1 MAILS
6 STTGAQSAA
15 QFGWEQIKLQQ
26 AQRNADQAQQTAQ
39 SLQAQAQDAQRAADR
54 AQDVA
59 RSISVQ
65 ADQAQTN
72 AGRAV
77 QGLAAIK
84 TSGQSQIQL
93 ANVVDQ
99 VVQRQQNAQPVPP
112 TQPQQN
118 APPVVNT
125 QGQTT
130 GRVINT
136 TA

>member
-6 STTGAQSAA
+6 TASGAQSAA
-15 QFGWEQIKLQQ
+15 QYGWEQLKLQQ

-39 SLQAQAQDAQRAADR
+39 SLLVQAQDAQRTADR
-54 AQDVA
+54 AQDNA
-59 RSISVQ
+59 RSLSVQ
-65 ADQAQTN
+65 AEQAQTN
-72 AGRAV
+72 AGQAA

-84 TSGQSQIQL
+84 TVDQMQSQLIT
-93 ANVVDQ
+93 VVDQ
-99 VVQRQQNAQPVPP
+99 VVQRQQKSLP
-112 TQPQQN
+112 TPPQQ
-118 APPVVNT
+118 PSTPVVNT